1 MSSQILKLVA
11 AIMLIGSL
19 ILIAIAYRLSSP
31 SSDKTSTPAKAP
43 EISYQ
48 IVTANRPL
56 QPGDVISE
64 ADVTSTPTTIRPANA
79 FDTPKEVLG
88 RRLTNTIAPGKPI
101 LAGDLATG
109 NPIAQSLKTNE
120 RAIAIKVSEVIGV
133 GGFIHPG
140 DAVDVIAFIRKDN
153 ESVKENQAVVMLH
166 AVRVLSYG
174 TELPAPD
181 PATDKSPSKGETVKS
196 KTGINTAVIAV
207 DADQTALVA
216 LVENLGLLRLAL
228 RPAGAAVSEE
238 LPSPTT
244 LNDVAAPTTQIV
256 APDKSPGSII
266 EIYHGAHVEQV
277 QYP

>member
-31 SSDKTSTPAKAP
+31 PADKTTTPAKAP

-48 IVTANRPL
+48 IVTASRPL

-64 ADVTSTPTTIRPANA
+64 GDVVSTPTANRPANA
-79 FDTPKEVLG
+79 FDATKEVLG
-88 RRLTNTIAPGKPI
+88 KRLANTIAQGKPI
-101 LAGDLATG
+101 LASDLVTG

-153 ESVKENQAVVMLH
+153 ELVKENQAVVMLH

-181 PATDKSPSKGETVKS
+181 PATDKSPSKDETVKS

-216 LVENLGLLRLAL
+216 LVENLGILRLAL

-238 LPSPTT
+238 LSSPTT
-244 LNDVAAPTTQIV
+244 LNDVAAPTTQSL
-256 APDKSPGSII
+256 APEKPQGPII